1 MRNLG
6 RLSLW
11 LVLVM
16 GLVLAALLL
25 VQAQGSSS
33 TQYKAA
39 AKKWVDTEF
48 QPSTLSKTQQMKEME

>member
-1 MRNLG
+1 M
-6 RLSLW
+6 W

-48 QPSTLSKTQQMKEME
+48 QPSTFSKTQQMKEME